1 MIKKLLQFSLANKF
15 AIFLMTVLIILGGMY
30 ASVKMKLELL
40 PDVEPQMITVQT
52 TMPSATPETV
62 KDEISDKIDDQV
74 RSMANVSSVNAQ
86 SVQNASLVTI
96 EYEDK
101 TNMDKA
107 ENDLK
112 KELDKIDFSDDVQE
126 PELMRSSMDEFPIVA
141 YSLTHNDGDL
151 KDTTQKINDELIPK
165 LQTIKGVQNAQLN
178 GQTNREV
185 SLKFDKAALREHG
198 LTEDGVQQYIKNASG
213 KTPLGLFQFDNTE
226 KSIIIDGEFES
237 VNALKNMQI
246 PPQAAQSSA
255 SDSQQGD
262 SGGSGSS
269 DSEESASSGG
279 SDSQS
284 AASSAALSSSASS
297 KPVKLSEIADVSV
310 GDERE
315 SISKT
320 NGKDAV
326 IVQITKAQDANTVQV
341 ANDVKEKMKDFTDGH
356 PELTHTKVMDTAKPI
371 EDSLYTMVEKAILGT
386 IVAVI
391 VILFFL
397 RNIKTTAISIVS
409 IPLSLLIAMVAL
421 KLSDVSLNILTLG
434 ALTVAIGR
442 VIDDSIV
449 VVENIYRRL
458 TDKNEQ
464 LSGDKLV
471 VSATSEVFKP
481 IMSSTIVTIVV
492 FLPLAF
498 VSGAVG
504 EMFRPFALAIAFS
517 LLASLLVSIT
527 VVPSLGATL
536 FKHGVKE
543 NKKEEKLGVVGR
555 SYKSILNWSL
565 NHKWIVMIVSTL
577 ILIVSIGVGSAK
589 IGTSFISTG
598 EDKFMALTYTP
609 EPGETEQAVLDHAEQ
624 VQNYLNDKDK
634 VKTVQYS
641 VGGASPN
648 DPTGSSNSM
657 AIMVEYDKDTPN
669 FDEEP
674 DKVLADL
681 EDYDHP
687 GDWNNQDLGTGSS
700 NDNVEVRV
708 TGPSTKA
715 ISGTVNKVE
724 DMMKE
729 KDGIARVKSDLSQTY
744 EQYDVKVDQDKAT
757 EKGISAAQ
765 LALVLNENMPEQTIT
780 KVKDK
785 GNSIDVKVKQDK
797 QNDWSKQKLENT
809 SFPSPT
815 GDTVKLSDIATLEH
829 TSTPN
834 KIETKAGDYTATVT
848 GKVTNED
855 VGGTSRDVIE
865 KANEIDTPKNVSVS
879 VGGATDDIDDAIEQL
894 SIAMLAAVIIVY
906 LVLVLTF
913 KGALAPFTIL
923 FSLPYT
929 VIGVIAA
936 LLITGETVSVPT
948 MIGML
953 MLIGI
958 VVTNAIVLIDRVV
971 NKQQEGLAMKEALL
985 EAGATRIRP
994 ILMTAIATI
1003 GALLPMLFGQ
1013 DNSVLISKGLAATV
1027 IGGLVSSTLLTL
1039 IVVPVIYEVIFTLK
1053 DKVTR
1058 LFSRQ
1063 KN

>member
-15 AIFLMTVLIILGGMY
+15 AIFLMTVLIILGGVY

-40 PDVEPQMITVQT
+40 PDVEPPMITVQT

-246 PPQAAQSSA
+246 PTQAAQSSA
-255 SDSQQGD
+255 SASQQGE
-262 SGGSGSS
+262 SGGSDSS

-297 KPVKLSEIADVSV
+297 KLVKLSEIADVSV

-341 ANDVKEKMKDFTDGH
+341 AN
-356 PELTHTKVMDTAKPI
+356 
-371 EDSLYTMVEKAILGT
+371 
-386 IVAVI
+386 
-391 VILFFL
+391 
-397 RNIKTTAISIVS
+397 
-409 IPLSLLIAMVAL
+409 
-421 KLSDVSLNILTLG
+421 
-434 ALTVAIGR
+434 
-442 VIDDSIV
+442 
-449 VVENIYRRL
+449 
-458 TDKNEQ
+458 
-464 LSGDKLV
+464 
-471 VSATSEVFKP
+471 
-481 IMSSTIVTIVV
+481 
-492 FLPLAF
+492 
-498 VSGAVG
+498 
-504 EMFRPFALAIAFS
+504 
-517 LLASLLVSIT
+517 
-527 VVPSLGATL
+527 
-536 FKHGVKE
+536 
-543 NKKEEKLGVVGR
+543 
-555 SYKSILNWSL
+555 
-565 NHKWIVMIVSTL
+565 
-577 ILIVSIGVGSAK
+577 
-589 IGTSFISTG
+589 
-598 EDKFMALTYTP
+598 
-609 EPGETEQAVLDHAEQ
+609 
-624 VQNYLNDKDK
+624 
-634 VKTVQYS
+634 
-641 VGGASPN
+641 
-648 DPTGSSNSM
+648 
-657 AIMVEYDKDTPN
+657 
-669 FDEEP
+669 
-674 DKVLADL
+674 
-681 EDYDHP
+681 
-687 GDWNNQDLGTGSS
+687 
-700 NDNVEVRV
+700 
-708 TGPSTKA
+708 
-715 ISGTVNKVE
+715 
-724 DMMKE
+724 
-729 KDGIARVKSDLSQTY
+729 
-744 EQYDVKVDQDKAT
+744 DVKVDQDKAT

-815 GDTVKLSDIATLEH
+815 GDTVKLGDIATLEH
-829 TSTPN
+829 TSIPN

-865 KANEIDTPKNVSVS
+865 KANAIETPKNVSVN

-929 VIGVIAA
+929 VIGVIEA

-994 ILMTAIATI
+994 ILMTALATI